1 MFTKVSKF
9 FENATWFK
17 CIYFLLVLLSFNS
30 LCALRSGMSY
40 FSYAV
45 ALLGGFVVLFRL
57 LNFKKYISARGI
69 VWLVLFCGSYFLSAL
84 LTRQY
89 GLMENIQAVIWMVVQ
104 FFIIYTYDNSAPI
117 EQDKKEIKILGWL
130 FLGYTFIMSA
140 AAIVMLITDY
150 NNYRPAGDTAVI
162 SGFLWNRLWGLYTDP
177 NYGAVFSIISMVL
190 SVAFYKASKRP
201 VRVFFIVN
209 IVFQI
214 LYITFS
220 DSRTALVALMV
231 TVFAATFLLLLRAK
245 KLEKHKVPAKAVIS
259 VILAL
264 VLAVGSAVTIAVVQK
279 TGNELKVLQYE
290 YNAKH
295 KGDAEDEVPDTI
307 IGRTDSDINND
318 VSNRRFAIW
327 QSGLEIFK
335 TSPMT
340 GITFRNYIPY
350 AKEHLPNT
358 YIVHNDSG
366 DFASLHNS
374 FVDVLVSQGA
384 LGMGILLCFIVSLL
398 IVFFRRFFKSNDEEY
413 RYNTFLLLMFLPVLV
428 SMMFYSE
435 TFYMNT
441 GGAFLFW
448 AFLGYFMHSLNRSAP
463 QPKLLA
469 KITGEK

>member
-69 VWLVLFCGSYFLSAL
+69 VWLVLFCGSYLLSTL

-89 GLMENIQAVIWMVVQ
+89 GLMENIQALIWMVIQ
-104 FFIIYTYDNSAPI
+104 FFIVYTYNNSAPI

-130 FLGYTFIMSA
+130 FLGYTFLMA
-140 AAIVMLITDY
+140 AAALVMLITDY

-177 NYGAVFSIISMVL
+177 NYGAVFSIVSMVL
-190 SVAFYKASKRP
+190 SVAFYKASKKPIRA
-201 VRVFFIVN
+201 FLIVN
-209 IVFQI
+209 IVFQG

-220 DSRTALVALMV
+220 DSRTALVALMA
-231 TVFAATFLLLLRAK
+231 TVFAAAFLLLLRAK
-245 KLEKHKVPAKAVIS
+245 KLEKQKVPVRAVIS
-259 VILAL
+259 VALAL

-279 TGNELKVLQYE
+279 TGNELKILQYE

-295 KGDAEDEVPDTI
+295 KGDTENEVPDTI

-350 AKEHLPNT
+350 AKENLPNT
-358 YIVHNDSG
+358 YIVHNDQGLFPSM
-366 DFASLHNS
+366 HNS
-374 FVDVLVSQGA
+374 FVDILVSQGI
-384 LGMGILLCFIVSLL
+384 LGFIIILCFIVSVL
-398 IVFFRRFFKSNDEEY
+398 IVLLRGIFKTQGEIY
-413 RYNTFLLLMFLPVLV
+413 RYNVFLLVSFIPILV

-448 AFLGYFMHSLNRSAP
+448 AFLGYLMHSLDRKNVY
-463 QPKLLA
+463 LLQS
-469 KITGEK
+469 ER